1 MKSFFLTVLLTLA
14 ILLGIFAILF
24 AWLGGFEKVE
34 VTEAERG
41 PFAIVYQEHLGEYA
55 GVGKI
60 IPEVKKVLEERGVAT
75 ERFFGIYF
83 DDPRLVKKK
92 DLRSRAGSV
101 IALSNLSKPGTLPA
115 PFKQMILEKKV
126 YAVVEFPFKSQ
137 ASMLMGLT
145 RVYPALEAHSK
156 KKGYPR
162 AEVMEI
168 YDNPEKMTSAKITYL
183 MPVRK

>member
-1 MKSFFLTVLLTLA
+1 MEV
-14 ILLGIFAILF
+14 
-24 AWLGGFEKVE
+24 VE
-34 VTEAERG
+34 FERG
-41 PFAIVYQEHLGEYA
+41 PWAVVYQDHLGEYA

-60 IPEVKKVLEERGVAT
+60 IPEVKKALEEKGVPT

-92 DLRSRAGSV
+92 DLRSRAGSM
-101 IALSNLSKPGTLPA
+101 IALSNLSKLGPLPA
-115 PFKQMILEKKV
+115 PFKQMVLEKKT

-145 RVYPALEAHSK
+145 RVYPALEGHSK
-156 KKGYPR
+156 KKGYLR

-168 YDNPEKMTSAKITYL
+168 YDDPEKMTGAKITYL
-183 MPVRK
+183 MPVKKEPGPGLMK